1 MVTLSLN
8 VDRSEVVEGESLV
21 ASVEKESHGKLEK
34 PITLSVLTVEGTA
47 HGIYVLT
54 CIYVIMMLN
63 GRYFMEVD

>member
-47 HGIYVLT
+47 QCMY
-54 CIYVIMMLN
+54 
-63 GRYFMEVD
+63 